1 LALEKADLINRRKA
15 IASKAIKSFRDGG
28 YYAPLRI
35 YERTKAD
42 DLYRAYTQF
51 QDSAVEIFGQ
61 EQRFKTHLLAGWLAD
76 VVRNPRMLDV
86 VEDLIG
92 PNILCWSTGFFGK
105 AANSE
110 GRVGY
115 HQDACVNFVEPND
128 DVIHVWLA
136 LRPTTTDN
144 GCLRVLPRSHLGDVI
159 PISPS
164 GGGKEMLRTGT
175 LTETGWQ
182 AALDKDEHEFVDL
195 VLDAGEASLHHHC
208 TVHGSGPNRSGFHR
222 LGVSITYMT
231 TAAHNPK
238 FAVDSATLVR
248 GKDDYGHFE
257 LEPAPDA
264 DFSSAAI
271 AAFQRATTTPGGEGV
286 GAEAVQ

>member
-1 LALEKADLINRRKA
+1 MGKALAP
-15 IASKAIKSFRDGG
+15 KAIKAFRGNG

-35 YERTKAD
+35 FERSEAD

-51 QDSAVEIFGQ
+51 QKSAVEILGQ
-61 EQRFKTHLLAGWLAD
+61 EQRFKTHLLAGWLAG
-76 VVRNPRMLDV
+76 VVRNSRMLDV
-86 VEDLIG
+86 IEDLIG

-105 AANSE
+105 AANST
-110 GRVGY
+110 GNVGY
-115 HQDACVNFVEPND
+115 HQDSCVNFVEPHD

-136 LRPTTTDN
+136 LRPTTTEN
-144 GCLRVLPRSHLGDVI
+144 GCLRVLPRSHLGDVL
-159 PISPS
+159 PLSPS
-164 GGGKEMLRTGT
+164 ESAENKSQAGT
-175 LTETGWQ
+175 LTENGWQ
-182 AALDKDEHEFVDL
+182 AALDANEDEFVDL
-195 VLDAGEASLHHHC
+195 VLDAGEASLHHHR
-208 TVHGSGPNRSGFHR
+208 TVHGSGPNQSGAHR
-222 LGVSITYMT
+222 LGVSITYTT

-271 AAFQRATTTPGGEGV
+271 AAFQRALTAPGGEWV
-286 GAEAVQ
+286 GAEAVRRPHRGTSFG